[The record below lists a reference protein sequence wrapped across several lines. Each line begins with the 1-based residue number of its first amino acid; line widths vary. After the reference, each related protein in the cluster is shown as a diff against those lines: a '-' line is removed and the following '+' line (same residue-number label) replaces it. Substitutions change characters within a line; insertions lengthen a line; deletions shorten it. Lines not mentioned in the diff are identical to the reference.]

1 MKAMPILSLRV
12 RTLSARVLLLFF
24 ALLLSAAPCVFAA
37 QPPWSAVGPSGGDAR
52 SFAAVPGRP
61 DHIYMGSTDSWIY
74 ESFDAG
80 ASWHR
85 LARLDVSGEL
95 IVDHIL
101 VDSVHP
107 AVLYAGAWAVGHP
120 DGGVWISHDAGRTW
134 TASPAM
140 RGQSIRALVQAPS
153 NPRVLY
159 AGAMGGVF
167 RSADAGLT
175 WTLISPPGSLEIHE
189 IESLAVDPR
198 DSGVVYAGTWHL
210 PWKTFDAGKN
220 WTSIKQGLI
229 DDSDVFSIV
238 LDPVN
243 PDTVF
248 LSACSGIY
256 KSENGAFRFRKIQ
269 GIPSSA
275 RRTRALRQDPLHGNI
290 VYAGTTEGL
299 YKTLDGGA
307 TFQRM
312 TGPDVIVNDVYV
324 DSAHPGRVLLAT
336 DRGGVLLS
344 RDGGRTF
351 SPSNQG
357 FSGRKVE
364 ALLVDRSNP
373 ARLYAGVVNDKTY
386 GGVFVSSDAG
396 ATWSQIAAGLDGSD
410 VFALAQAPGGDI
422 LAGTNRGLFLLDPP
436 AAAAA
441 APRWMPTGAVQNFV
455 LRKSTVLRRRRRIA
469 VETSVKDTPGQIQ
482 GRVYALDLSGEAWL
496 ASTSTGLFTSSD
508 RGATWQGGP
517 VLGTAG
523 YLSVAVQGATMAA
536 AQRDSLVLSTD
547 AGRLWM
553 PVPLPAA
560 ITRIDAL
567 AFSPGRTL
575 WLVGRE
581 GVHLTRDLGKTWLW
595 INRLPLRDIN
605 DVFYDAG
612 QHRVLVSSR
621 SSDMVFALDPQ
632 KLNWTWVQTG
642 WPLSLIRSAAGR
654 LLGAS
659 LYDGVV
665 VQPRAQAMN
674 AVSR

>member
-1 MKAMPILSLRV
+1 MKAMPILPLRA
-12 RTLSARVLLLFF
+12 RRLSGRALLLLF
-24 ALLLSAAPCVFAA
+24 AVLVCAAPCVFAV
-37 QPPWSAVGPSGGDAR
+37 QEPWSAVGPDGGDAR
-52 SFAAVPGRP
+52 SLTGVPGQP

-85 LARLDVSGEL
+85 LARLDASGEL

-101 VDSVHP
+101 VDSAHP
-107 AVLYAGAWAVGHP
+107 AVLYAGAWAIGHP
-120 DGGVWISHDAGRTW
+120 DGGVWISHDAGHTW
-134 TASPAM
+134 KAVADM

-220 WTSIKQGLI
+220 WASIKQGLI

-256 KSENGAFRFRKIQ
+256 KSGNGAFLFRKIQ

-275 RRTRALRQDPLHGNI
+275 RRTRALRQDPVHRNI

-299 YKTLDGGA
+299 YKTVDGGA

-312 TGPDVIVNDVYV
+312 TGPGVIVNDVYV
-324 DSAHPGRVLLAT
+324 DANNPDRVLLAT

-344 RDGGRTF
+344 RDGGRSFT
-351 SPSNQG
+351 PSNQG

-364 ALLVDRSNP
+364 ALLVDSTHP
-373 ARLYAGVVNDKTY
+373 ARFYAGVVNDKTY
-386 GGVFVSSDAG
+386 GGVFVSSDSG
-396 ATWSQIAAGLDGSD
+396 ATWSQIADGLDGSD
-410 VFALAQAPGGDI
+410 VFALAQAPDGTL

-436 AAAAA
+436 AAGAL
-441 APRWMPTGAVQNFV
+441 RWMPTGAVQNFV
-455 LRKSTVLRRRRRIA
+455 LRQSTVLLRRRRIA
-469 VETSVKDTPGQIQ
+469 VQTSVKDTPGQIQ
-482 GRVYALDLSGEAWL
+482 GHVYALNLSGQAWL
-496 ASTSTGLFTSSD
+496 ASTSTGLFTSRD
-508 RGATWQGGP
+508 HGATWQGGP
-517 VLGTAG
+517 VLGGAG

-536 AQRDSLVLSTD
+536 AQRSSLVLSTD

-605 DVFYDAG
+605 DVSYDPAQG
-612 QHRVLVSSR
+612 RVLVSSR
-621 SSDMVFALDPQ
+621 SSDLVFALDPQ
-632 KLNWTWVQTG
+632 RLDWTWLQTG
-642 WPLSLIRSAAGR
+642 WHLSLIRSAAGR
-654 LLGAS
+654 LVAAS

-665 VQPRAQAMN
+665 VQPRAQA
-674 AVSR
+674 AGAASQ